1 MMKKRM
7 MTILS
12 LVFAMAFVMTG
23 CAGSKLN
30 ASETI
35 AVLDETK
42 NIRLGEFSL
51 MLRYQQAQMETYY
64 GSMLGGGIYQQEM
77 PDTGEVYGDT
87 AKRSQ
92 MEEFNLLY
100 VLEAEAPNYG
110 VTLTEEEKGAITEA
124 AKTFLDNNTPQFKKA
139 VGAEQTDV
147 EHLLTL
153 LTLQNKM
160 YDALTTDVDTEVSDE
175 EAAQKRIS
183 YAFISTTGTET
194 DDEGNAIELT
204 EEEKAEKKAE
214 LQAVLDAAKEKGDLN
229 AAAEEKEN
237 ITVNTTTY
245 GTDSSSPAEAVRE
258 AADLLKDGEFAEL
271 IEVESGYYAVQMVST
286 FDREATDSRKEAIVQ
301 ERKNTLYDE
310 KCQELKDAHTFT
322 TVDAVMAKLTFDQ
335 TFTLKVEQ

>member
-1 MMKKRM
+1 MKKRIIK
-7 MTILS
+7 ILS

-23 CAGSKLN
+23 CTGSKLN

-35 AVLDETK
+35 AVLDETT

-77 PDTGEVYGDT
+77 PDTGELYGDT
-87 AKRSQ
+87 AKKSQ

-100 VLEAEAPNYG
+100 VLEAEAPNYE
-110 VTLTEEEKGAITEA
+110 VALTEEEKGAITEA
-124 AKTFLDNNTPQFKKA
+124 AKTFLDSNTPQFKKA

-153 LTLQNKM
+153 LTLQDRM
-160 YDALTTDVDTEVSDE
+160 YDALTADVDTVVSDE

-194 DDEGNAIELT
+194 DEEGNMVELT

-214 LQAVLDAAKEKGDLN
+214 LQAVLDAAKESGDLS
-229 AAAEEKEN
+229 AAAEGKDN

-245 GTDSSSPAEAVRE
+245 GADSSSPAESVRA

-271 IEVESGYYAVQMVST
+271 IEAESGYYAVQMVST
-286 FDREATDSRKEAIVQ
+286 FDREATDTRKEAIIQ
-301 ERKNTLYDE
+301 ERRNTLYDE
-310 KCQELKDAHTFT
+310 KCQKLKDAHTFT

-335 TFTLKVEQ
+335 TFILKTEQ

>member
-1 MMKKRM
+1 MKKRIIK
-7 MTILS
+7 ILS

-23 CAGSKLN
+23 CTGSKLN

-35 AVLDETK
+35 AVLDETT

-77 PDTGEVYGDT
+77 PDTGELYGDT
-87 AKRSQ
+87 AKKSQ

-100 VLEAEAPNYG
+100 VLEAEAPNYE
-110 VTLTEEEKGAITEA
+110 VALTEEEKGAITEA
-124 AKTFLDNNTPQFKKA
+124 AKTFLDSNTPQFKKA

-153 LTLQNKM
+153 LTLQDRM
-160 YDALTTDVDTEVSDE
+160 YDALTADVDTVVSDE

-194 DDEGNAIELT
+194 DEEGNMVELT

-214 LQAVLDAAKEKGDLN
+214 LQAVLDAAKESGDLS
-229 AAAEEKEN
+229 AAAEGKDN

-245 GTDSSSPAEAVRE
+245 GADSSSPAESVRA

-271 IEVESGYYAVQMVST
+271 IEAESGYYAVQMVST
-286 FDREATDSRKEAIVQ
+286 FDREATDTRKEAIIQ
-301 ERKNTLYDE
+301 ERRNTLYDE

-335 TFTLKVEQ
+335 TFILKTEQ

>member
-1 MMKKRM
+1 
-7 MTILS
+7 
-12 LVFAMAFVMTG
+12 
-23 CAGSKLN
+23 
-30 ASETI
+30 
-35 AVLDETK
+35 
-42 NIRLGEFSL
+42 
-51 MLRYQQAQMETYY
+51 
-64 GSMLGGGIYQQEM
+64 
-77 PDTGEVYGDT
+77 
-87 AKRSQ
+87 

-160 YDALTTDVDTEVSDE
+160 YDALTTDVDTGVSDE